1 MSIVERLE
9 HGTQDIEEKI
19 EENIGGFEDIDEE
32 IMKDQS
38 KGSII
43 EQLEKE
49 EVIILSLLL

>member
-49 EVIILSLLL
+49 EVIIVLLFI

>member
-1 MSIVERLE
+1 LSIVERLE

-49 EVIILSLLL
+49 EVIIVLLFI